1 MASPAITHIAS
12 EMYLFYRKT
21 PLGASL
27 FHALAEL
34 VADRDLPKSLT
45 YTVLERFDHAIL
57 KAIRRPRDEWR
68 ISIELIPGQLR
79 WYRYCNGIWWFHL
92 TDVQIYRNYPMRQV
106 ATYLRDLRERYV
118 CLFLATIAKAPHLLN
133 FSSTPLQAN
142 SQ

>member
-1 MASPAITHIAS
+1 MASPAVTHIAS

-34 VADRDLPKSLT
+34 VADRDLPKSLA
-45 YTVLERFDHAIL
+45 YAVLERFDHAIL

-68 ISIELIPGQLR
+68 ISIELFPGQLR

-92 TDVQIYRNYPMRQV
+92 TDVLIYRNYPMRQV
-106 ATYLRDLRERYV
+106 AMYLRDLRERYV
-118 CLFLATIAKAPHLLN
+118 FLATIAMVPPFIPFCFFAGD
-133 FSSTPLQAN
+133 
-142 SQ
+142 